1 LRESYKAVMV
11 MPVDVGIG
19 ANGAT
24 GLMR

>member
-11 MPVDVGIG
+11 MPADVGIG